1 MADAMVRRR
10 ITEREASR
18 KEEEL
23 LVFARCYLSD
33 AFPNPERTGCPPDD
47 ALGLMAIRA
56 VDSDASLSE
65 HLMCCSPC
73 FNAYVG
79 HLAEARAKV
88 RTTAWIK
95 RSAVAFG
102 IAAVLAIA
110 GYLFLATHRSAPII
124 APRNQAP
131 TVAPEKPG
139 QTQATAIYVP
149 VLIDLSSASPTRG
162 SKQSTAR
169 AVPQI
174 IPSGSPV
181 ALSLRLPLGSEER
194 LYLITL
200 ASGRRIVWSAS
211 SQARRENGDT
221 LLQVHADFKDLS
233 TGSYQLQVSSGGR
246 RLSVPVLIK
255 GAPPNSTEQQ
265 R

>member
-1 MADAMVRRR
+1 MVRRR
-10 ITEREASR
+10 TTEREGFR
-18 KEEEL
+18 KEEDL
-23 LVFARCYLSD
+23 LVFARSYLSD
-33 AFPNPERTGCPPDD
+33 AFPNPERTGCPADD
-47 ALGLMAIRA
+47 ALRLMALRPA
-56 VDSDASLSE
+56 DSDASLSE

-79 HLAEARAKV
+79 HLAEVRAKV
-88 RTTAWIK
+88 RKAAWIK

-102 IAAVLAIA
+102 IAALLALV
-110 GYLFLATHRSAPII
+110 GYLFVANRRSAPII

-139 QTQATAIYVP
+139 QTQATALYVP
-149 VLIDLSSASPTRG
+149 ILIDLSSASPTRG
-162 SKQSTAR
+162 SKPSTAR

-211 SQARRENGDT
+211 SQARREDGDT

-233 TGSYQLQVSSGGR
+233 TGSYQLRVSSDSEK
-246 RLSVPVLIK
+246 LTVPVLIRS
-255 GAPPNSTEQQ
+255 ALPNSTEQQ